1 MKTRPKVN
9 GPDDSGDPGSGT
21 PRREVKPHALSLF
34 GLGPLVFPLYFG
46 KAPPVP
52 GLSGNSLG
60 CDLSDRPHFA
70 QPPMRLVQPCEAFG
84 ASYLSLVQ
92 EFRQRG
98 ERAVP
103 FVLKFPTDDFPA
115 FLKRL
120 KECAA
125 GIGIPQGW
133 SAHETFWLLD
143 PEDTVVGVSNL
154 RLTLTEA
161 LRKEGG
167 HIGYGIRPSARR
179 RGHATRILALTLAK
193 ARERGI
199 QSALLTCDKSNAGSA
214 RTILRNG
221 GRLES
226 EEPVAGGADIKQ
238 RYWIPLV

>member
-9 GPDDSGDPGSGT
+9 GPGDSGDPGSGT

-70 QPPMRLVQPCEAFG
+70 PPPMRLVQPCEAFG
-84 ASYLSLVQ
+84 ASYISLVN
-92 EFRQRG
+92 EFRQHG
-98 ERAVP
+98 EPGVP
-103 FVLKFPTDDFPA
+103 FVLDFPTDDFPA
-115 FLKRL
+115 FLRRL
-120 KECAA
+120 RECAA
-125 GIGIPQGW
+125 GSEIAKGFV
-133 SAHETFWLLD
+133 AHETYWLVN
-143 PEDTVVGVSNL
+143 PEGTVVGVSNL
-154 RLTLTEA
+154 RLTLTERL
-161 LRKEGG
+161 LREGG

-179 RGHATRILALTLAK
+179 RGYAKLILALTLAK

-199 QSALLTCDKSNAGSA
+199 QSALVTCDRSNTGSA

-226 EEPVAGGADIKQ
+226 EHPIAGGADVKQ